1 VAPKLEKGYHQI
13 WEKPLGSMFH
23 HLFINVLAFINNLG
37 PNNKPKML
45 KVGPKF
51 FQALTGKTSLS
62 LEFFCEKENLCIN

>member
-1 VAPKLEKGYHQI
+1 
-13 WEKPLGSMFH
+13 MFH

-51 FQALTGKTSLS
+51 FQALTRKTNLS
-62 LEFFCEKENLCIN
+62 LEFFCEKENLCIS